1 MKKEYT
7 KPQIIIENFTLSTN
21 LAADC
26 EKPFTGQ
33 AQFMCAIASESNPG
47 ITIFNANLDDSAC
60 EYNGDGNKDTYD
72 GFCYHVPTENNQ
84 LFNS

>member
-26 EKPFTGQ
+26 EQPFNLQ
-33 AQFMCAIASESNPG
+33 AQNICGIPDENGLGMSIFAAGVQGSDCKIPG
-47 ITIFNANLDDSAC
+47 NDEA
-60 EYNGDGNKDTYD
+60 KYD
-72 GFCYHVPTENNQ
+72 GFCYHVPTENNN

>member
-26 EKPFTGQ
+26 EKPFTGI
-33 AQFMCAIASESNPG
+33 AQFVCAIASESNPG
-47 ITIFNANLDDSAC
+47 ITIFNANLDDSDC

-72 GFCYHVPTENNQ
+72 GFCYHVPTESNQ